1 MEEKNCEEAPQKKK
15 LSEKQLKA
23 LEAGRELRKQAN
35 AKRRK
40 QDLKLIELQDLYEKA
55 REENIR
61 IKEEIIQSKL
71 EKINSET
78 VALNAIAQKPV
89 AIEPPKSETPKI
101 EAETSTIEKPR
112 PPPPQPPIPQ
122 QKPVA
127 ITKSH
132 FNRTVTASVADFTFV

>member
-15 LSEKQLKA
+15 LTEKQLKA
-23 LEAGRELRKQAN
+23 LEAGREIRKQTN

-40 QDLKLIELQDLYEKA
+40 QDLKLIELQDLYDKA
-55 REENIR
+55 REENLR

-78 VALNAIAQKPV
+78 VALTTIAQKPV
-89 AIEPPKSETPKI
+89 AIEAPKPETPKT
-101 EAETSTIEKPR
+101 ETEPVTIEKPR
-112 PPPPQPPIPQ
+112 PPPPQPPVPQ
-122 QKPVA
+122 QKPAA

-132 FNRTVTASVADFTFV
+132 FNRTAAASVADFTFV